1 MPCDSHPRHIKDLE
15 TEEASKDV
23 LVYLAQFNATYKL
36 LSWILL
42 TSPTT
47 MCSVCM
53 LFTIHP
59 HSRHISYPSLASQ
72 TVLQSQGKVAQ

>member
-1 MPCDSHPRHIKDLE
+1 MPCDSHLGHSKDLE

-23 LVYLAQFNATYKL
+23 LVYLAQFNVTYKL

-59 HSRHISYPSLASQ
+59 HSRHIYPSLACQ